1 MLIPTLF
8 LIGGLIILTAG
19 AELLVSGSSRLATR
33 LGISPLLVGLTIVAF
48 GTSAPELAVSIQSAT
63 SDRSALALGNVIGSN
78 IANIGLVLGL
88 TALITPIRIERQL
101 LKKQIPLVIV
111 SSLFMG
117 LLLLDDQIDFSDGI
131 FLTSGLLIYL
141 IISYGQVDK
150 EFEAQELV
158 IDTSKA
164 IKEVRATSLN
174 MVCIIAGLVMLVL
187 GSRVFVDNAVTFAQ
201 LIGLSEAAIGLTLV
215 AVGTS
220 IPELATCLIAARKNQ
235 PDIAIGNVIGSN
247 LFNILCVLGV
257 TALIA
262 PILGDQF
269 ALVDFAIMVLFSL
282 ILLPLAWTDL
292 TLSRME
298 GLFLLSGYVVY
309 LVFVGQQGIR

>member
-141 IISYGQVDK
+141 IISYAQVDK

-309 LVFVGQQGIR
+309 LVFVGQQG

>member
-1 MLIPTLF
+1 MLIATLF

-19 AELLVSGSSRLATR
+19 AELMVSGSSRLAMR

-48 GTSAPELAVSIQSAT
+48 GTSAPELAVSIQSTT

-101 LKKQIPLVIV
+101 LKKQIPLMIV

-117 LLLLDDQIDFSDGI
+117 LLLLDGQIDFSDGI

-164 IKEVRATSLN
+164 VKEVRATSLN
-174 MVCIIAGLVMLVL
+174 MVWIITGLVMLVF

-201 LIGLSEAAIGLTLV
+201 LIGLSEAVIGLTLV

-235 PDIAIGNVIGSN
+235 PDIAIGNIIGSN
-247 LFNILCVLGV
+247 LFNILCVLGI
-257 TALIA
+257 TALIG

-269 ALVDFAIMVLFSL
+269 ALADFAIMVLFSL

-298 GLFLLSGYVVY
+298 GLFLLSGYGVY
-309 LVFVGQQGIR
+309 LVFVGQQG